1 MQQKKMTLKGLAE
14 ILGVHTSTVGRVMDP
29 ETRHMVG
36 EEVAQRVLREA
47 ARHGYRPNKMAA
59 ALRTRRSNIVGV
71 MLPDITNPVF
81 PPILLG
87 IEDELR
93 KHGYVALVTNAG
105 EDPEQQRFVVDQL
118 LARQVDAL
126 ILATATRDDPV
137 IGHCLE
143 AGVALVTVNRSEDRG
158 RVSSVV
164 NDEYAGMRL
173 AVEHLL
179 ALGHSRIV
187 HLVGPQTLSTGHL
200 RREGYELALAAH
212 GVARA
217 DMWLF
222 DCSAYTREAGRA
234 GCLAALERY
243 PQATAILAGNDLLA
257 LGCYDAL
264 RERGLR
270 CPEDVSVVGHNDMPF
285 VDMVNPPL
293 TTIRIGHHAMGVQ
306 AAQLVLRRLKEE
318 KDEQG
323 GGQVEIRLKPEL
335 VVRNST
341 TVPRKA

>member
-1 MQQKKMTLKGLAE
+1 
-14 ILGVHTSTVGRVMDP
+14 
-29 ETRHMVG
+29 MVG
-36 EEVAQRVLREA
+36 EEVAQRVLKEA

-81 PPILLG
+81 PPIVLG

-105 EDPEQQRFVVDQL
+105 EDAEQQRFVVDQL

-137 IGHCLE
+137 IAHCLE

-164 NDEYAGMRL
+164 NDEYAGMRQ

-179 ALGHSRIV
+179 ALGHKHMV
-187 HLVGPQTLSTGHL
+187 HLVGPQQLSTGHL
-200 RREGYELALAAH
+200 RKEGYELALAAH
-212 GVARA
+212 GVPRES
-217 DMWLF
+217 MWMV
-222 DCSAYTREAGRA
+222 DCCAYTRDAGRT
-234 GCLAALERY
+234 GCLEALARY

-257 LGCYDAL
+257 LGCYDGL
-264 RERGLR
+264 RELGLR

-306 AAQLVLRRLKEE
+306 AAQLILRRLRGEGDGE
-318 KDEQG
+318 M
-323 GGQVEIRLKPEL
+323 EIRLKPEL
-335 VVRNST
+335 VVRGST
-341 TVPRKA
+341 AIPRVG

>member
-1 MQQKKMTLKGLAE
+1 
-14 ILGVHTSTVGRVMDP
+14 
-29 ETRHMVG
+29 
-36 EEVAQRVLREA
+36 
-47 ARHGYRPNKMAA
+47 MAA

-81 PPILLG
+81 PPIVLG

-105 EDPEQQRFVVDQL
+105 EDAEQQRFVVDQL

-137 IGHCLE
+137 IAHCLE

-164 NDEYAGMRL
+164 NDEYAGMRQ

-179 ALGHSRIV
+179 ALGHKHMV
-187 HLVGPQTLSTGHL
+187 HLVGPQQLSTGHL
-200 RREGYELALAAH
+200 RKEGYELALAAH
-212 GVARA
+212 GVPRES
-217 DMWLF
+217 MWMV
-222 DCSAYTREAGRA
+222 DCCAYTRDAGRT
-234 GCLAALERY
+234 GCLEALARY

-257 LGCYDAL
+257 LGCYDGL
-264 RERGLR
+264 RELGLR

-306 AAQLVLRRLKEE
+306 AAQLILRRLRGEGDGE
-318 KDEQG
+318 M
-323 GGQVEIRLKPEL
+323 EIRLKPEL
-335 VVRNST
+335 VVRGST
-341 TVPRKA
+341 AIPRVG